1 MQKLLH
7 GSDMELSVEVIGRLQ
22 LIEGNMMVVQ
32 VDLRQH
38 VSVQVVS
45 REQVKE
51 QIMIPVGL

>member
-1 MQKLLH
+1 
-7 GSDMELSVEVIGRLQ
+7 MELSVEMIERLQ

-32 VDLRQH
+32 EDLRQH

-51 QIMIPVGL
+51 QIMTPVGL

>member
-1 MQKLLH
+1 
-7 GSDMELSVEVIGRLQ
+7 MELSVEVIGRLQ

-38 VSVQVVS
+38 VSVQVVL

>member
-1 MQKLLH
+1 
-7 GSDMELSVEVIGRLQ
+7 MELSVEVIGRLQ